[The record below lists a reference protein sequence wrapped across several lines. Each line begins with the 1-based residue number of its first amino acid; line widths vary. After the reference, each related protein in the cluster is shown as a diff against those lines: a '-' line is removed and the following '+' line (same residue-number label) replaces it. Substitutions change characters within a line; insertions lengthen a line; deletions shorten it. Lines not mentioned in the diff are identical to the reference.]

1 MRFSRIRSQARLWL
15 LLLILVTASA
25 LLVNML
31 VPLALS
37 ARTSGPDYHTARLIP
52 NTDVNPFG
60 ANMFLDREVEEWKL
74 RKTLEMASEAGLG
87 WVKQQF
93 PWEEIEPV
101 QKGEFYD
108 ERTRRSSWEKYDR
121 IVDLCEEYGLQIVA
135 RLDRPPDW
143 TREDNTYKERPPDD
157 FEDYGDF
164 VFAFVDRYRGRI
176 KYVQIWNEPNIFPE
190 WGNRPVDPAGY
201 VNLLR
206 VAYER
211 AKEADPNVYVL
222 SAPLAITLGQEHPE
236 PGKWISM
243 NEIDFVEE
251 MYKAGA
257 KDYFDILSANAFGL
271 GSPPEDPAQPRA
283 LNFQRVVLLR
293 AVMERYGD
301 ADKAVWFNEYGW
313 NASPED
319 FPEEQL
325 VWQRVSEQDQAE
337 YTVRGIEYAQEHWP
351 WAGVFNIWYFRQ
363 VGNISPDRSDYYFRM
378 VDVDFTPRLI
388 YHAIKQAALELQRP
402 LGPGFYQETNP
413 GVKLSGGWESVI
425 EPQASGEAQ
434 VVSSAAGSSATV
446 SFVGENVDLI
456 ATMGPDG
463 GRLGVSLDNHPVDN
477 LSRNG
482 DGQSYV
488 DLFSPVRRWQQ
499 RIPLVYQVDDT
510 EHTLVL
516 TVLERANL
524 ASEGN
529 LIAID
534 GLEITRGERPSLPY
548 AWASVLAV
556 VMVATGGLTFRE
568 WRLVRGGRRGPAHE
582 GLAPRLNPRGPVAR
596 HWYGPHFPSS

>member
-1 MRFSRIRSQARLWL
+1 MRFSTIRSQARLWL
-15 LLLILVTASA
+15 PLLILVTASA
-25 LLVNML
+25 LLVNLL

-37 ARTSGPDYHTARLIP
+37 ARSSGSDYHAARLIP

-143 TREDNTYKERPPDD
+143 TRQDNTYKERPPDD

-164 VFAFVDRYRGRI
+164 VFAFVSRYRGRI

-201 VNLLR
+201 VELLR
-206 VAYER
+206 VAYQR

-222 SAPLAITLGQEHPE
+222 SAPLAITRGQEHPE

-251 MYKAGA
+251 MYEAGA
-257 KDYFDILSANAFGL
+257 KEYFDILSANAFGL
-271 GSPPEDPAQPRA
+271 GSPPEEAAQPQV
-283 LNFQRVVLLR
+283 LNFQRVLFLR
-293 AVMERYGD
+293 EVMERHGD
-301 ADKAVWFNEYGW
+301 TGKAIWFNEYGW
-313 NASPED
+313 NASPEG

-337 YTVRGIEYAQEHWP
+337 YTVRGIEYAEQHWP

-388 YHAIKQAALELQRP
+388 YHAIKEAASELQRP

-413 GVKLSGGWESVI
+413 ALSLTGVWEPVI
-425 EPQASGEAQ
+425 EAQASGEAQ
-434 VVSSAAGSSATV
+434 VLSETAGSSATV
-446 SFVGENVDLI
+446 SLVGENVDLI
-456 ATMGPDG
+456 ASLGPDG
-463 GRLGVSLDNHPVDN
+463 GRLAVSLDNHPVDN
-477 LSRNG
+477 LSRNE

-499 RIPLVYQVDDT
+499 RIPLVYQADDT
-510 EHTLVL
+510 EHRLVL
-516 TVLERANL
+516 TVLERSNL
-524 ASEGN
+524 ASEGH
-529 LIAID
+529 LISID
-534 GLEITRGERPSLPY
+534 GLEVTRGERPSVPY
-548 AWASVLAV
+548 ASAFLLAV
-556 VMVATGGLTFRE
+556 VMVAAGGLTLRE
-568 WRLVRGGRRGPAHE
+568 WRLVRRGRR
-582 GLAPRLNPRGPVAR
+582 
-596 HWYGPHFPSS
+596 

>member
-1 MRFSRIRSQARLWL
+1 LRFSRIRSQARLWL
-15 LLLILVTASA
+15 LLLVFIAASA
-25 LLVNML
+25 LLANML
-31 VPLALS
+31 LSLALS
-37 ARTSGPDYHTARLIP
+37 ARTSGPDYHAARLIP

-60 ANMFLDREVEEWKL
+60 VNMFLDREVEEWKL
-74 RKTLEMASEAGLG
+74 RKTLEMASDAGLG

-121 IVDLCEEYGLQIVA
+121 IVDLCEEYGLQIIA

-211 AKEADPNVYVL
+211 AKQADPNVYVL

-243 NEIDFVEE
+243 NEIEFVEE
-251 MYKAGA
+251 MYKVGA

-271 GSPPEDPAQPRA
+271 GSPPEEAAQPRV
-283 LNFQRVVLLR
+283 LNFQRVLFLR
-293 AVMERYGD
+293 EVMERYGD
-301 ADKAVWFNEYGW
+301 AGTPIWFNEYGW
-313 NASPED
+313 NASPEN

-325 VWQRVSEQDQAE
+325 VWQRVSERDQAD
-337 YTVRGIEYAQEHWP
+337 YTVQGIEYAQERWP

-363 VGNISPDRSDYYFRM
+363 VGSISPDSSDYYFRV
-378 VDVDFTPRLI
+378 VDVDFTPRLV
-388 YHAIKQAALELQRP
+388 YHAIRETALVLQRP
-402 LGPGFYQETNP
+402 VGPGFYQETNP
-413 GVKLSGGWESVI
+413 ALVFDGDWEAEI

-434 VVSSAAGSSATV
+434 VVSDAGGSTATL
-446 SFVGENVDLI
+446 SFVGENADLI
-456 ATMGPDG
+456 ATLGPKG
-463 GRLGVSLDNHPVDN
+463 GRLAVSLDKHPVDN
-477 LSRNG
+477 LPRNG

-499 RIPLVYQVDDT
+499 RIPLVYQADDA

-529 LIAID
+529 VIAID
-534 GLEITRGERPSLPY
+534 GLEITRGERPSVPY
-548 AWASVLAV
+548 ASAAVLALV
-556 VMVATGGLTFRE
+556 VVATGGLTFRE
-568 WRLVRGGRRGPAHE
+568 WRLLRR
-582 GLAPRLNPRGPVAR
+582 RAR
-596 HWYGPHFPSS
+596 

>member
-1 MRFSRIRSQARLWL
+1 LRFSRIRSQARLWL
-15 LLLILVTASA
+15 LLLVFIAASA
-25 LLVNML
+25 LLANML
-31 VPLALS
+31 LSLALS
-37 ARTSGPDYHTARLIP
+37 ARTSGPDYHAARLIP

-60 ANMFLDREVEEWKL
+60 VNMFLDREVEEWKL
-74 RKTLEMASEAGLG
+74 RKTLEMASDAGLG

-121 IVDLCEEYGLQIVA
+121 IVDLCEEYGLQIIA

-211 AKEADPNVYVL
+211 AKQADPNVYVL

-243 NEIDFVEE
+243 NEIEFVEE
-251 MYKAGA
+251 MYKVGA

-271 GSPPEDPAQPRA
+271 GSPPEEAAQPRV
-283 LNFQRVVLLR
+283 LNFQRVLFLR
-293 AVMERYGD
+293 EVMERYGD
-301 ADKAVWFNEYGW
+301 AGTPIWFNEYGW
-313 NASPED
+313 NASPEN

-325 VWQRVSEQDQAE
+325 VWQRVSERDQAD
-337 YTVRGIEYAQEHWP
+337 YTVQGIEYAQERWP

-363 VGNISPDRSDYYFRM
+363 VGSISPDSSDYYFRV
-378 VDVDFTPRLI
+378 VDVDFTPRLV
-388 YHAIKQAALELQRP
+388 YHAIREAARVLQR
-402 LGPGFYQETNP
+402 LVGPGFYQETNP
-413 GVKLSGGWESVI
+413 ALVFDGDWEAEI

-434 VVSSAAGSSATV
+434 VVSDAGGSTATL
-446 SFVGENVDLI
+446 SFVGENADLI
-456 ATMGPDG
+456 ATLGPKG
-463 GRLGVSLDNHPVDN
+463 GRLAVSLDKHPVDN
-477 LSRNG
+477 LPRNG

-499 RIPLVYQVDDT
+499 RIPLVYQADDA

-529 LIAID
+529 VIAID
-534 GLEITRGERPSLPY
+534 GLEITRGERPSVPY
-548 AWASVLAV
+548 ASAAVLALV
-556 VMVATGGLTFRE
+556 VVATGGLTFRE
-568 WRLVRGGRRGPAHE
+568 WRLLRR
-582 GLAPRLNPRGPVAR
+582 RAR
-596 HWYGPHFPSS
+596 

>member
-1 MRFSRIRSQARLWL
+1 LRFSRIRSQARLWL
-15 LLLILVTASA
+15 LLLVFVAASA
-25 LLVNML
+25 LLANML
-31 VPLALS
+31 MTLARS
-37 ARTSGPDYHTARLIP
+37 ARASGPDYHAARLIP

-74 RKTLEMASEAGLG
+74 RKTLEMASDAGLG

-108 ERTRRSSWEKYDR
+108 GRTRRSSWEKYDR
-121 IVDLCEEYGLQIVA
+121 IVDLCEEYGLQIIA

-190 WGNRPVDPAGY
+190 WGNRPVDPAEY

-243 NEIDFVEE
+243 NEIEFLEE

-257 KDYFDILSANAFGL
+257 KNYFDILSANAFGL
-271 GSPPEDPAQPRA
+271 DSPPEEASQPRV
-283 LNFQRVVLLR
+283 LNFQRVVFLR
-293 AVMERYGD
+293 DIMERHGD
-301 ADKAVWFNEYGW
+301 AGKPIWFNEYGW

-325 VWQRVSEQDQAE
+325 VWQRVGEQDQAD
-337 YTVRGIEYAQEHWP
+337 YTVRGIEYAQERWP

-363 VGNISPDRSDYYFRM
+363 VGSISPDSSDYYFRV
-378 VDVDFTPRLI
+378 VDVDFTPRLV
-388 YHAIKQAALELQRP
+388 YHAIKEAALVLQR
-402 LGPGFYQETNP
+402 LVGPGFYQETNP
-413 GVKLSGGWESVI
+413 ALVLNGDWDAVI

-434 VVSSAAGSSATV
+434 VLSDAGGSTATL
-446 SFVGENVDLI
+446 SFVGENADLI
-456 ATMGPDG
+456 ATLGPKG
-463 GRLGVSLDNHPVDN
+463 GRLAVSLDKHPVDN
-477 LSRNG
+477 LPRNG

-499 RIPLVYQVDDT
+499 RIPLVYQADDA

-524 ASEGN
+524 ASAGN

-548 AWASVLAV
+548 ASAAVLALV
-556 VMVATGGLTFRE
+556 VVATGGLTFRE
-568 WRLVRGGRRGPAHE
+568 WRLLRR
-582 GLAPRLNPRGPVAR
+582 RAR
-596 HWYGPHFPSS
+596 